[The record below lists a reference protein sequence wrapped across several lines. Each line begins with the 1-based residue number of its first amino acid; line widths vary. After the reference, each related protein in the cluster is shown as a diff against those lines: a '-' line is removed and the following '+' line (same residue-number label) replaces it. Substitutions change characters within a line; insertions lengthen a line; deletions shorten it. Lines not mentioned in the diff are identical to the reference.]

1 MLEILKIII
10 LTCQV
15 STGSVVPA
23 TVDRY
28 QRDCQKNLISCVKP
42 ESGNG
47 TSTTLRLIKCIKERE

>member
-1 MLEILKIII
+1 MIEILQIII

-47 TSTTLRLIKCIKERE
+47 TLKLIKCIKERE

>member
-15 STGSVVPA
+15 STGTVVPA

-28 QRDCQKNLISCVKP
+28 QRDCQKNLIECVKP
-42 ESGNG
+42 DDRYGLLERV
-47 TSTTLRLIKCIKERE
+47 LKCIKERE